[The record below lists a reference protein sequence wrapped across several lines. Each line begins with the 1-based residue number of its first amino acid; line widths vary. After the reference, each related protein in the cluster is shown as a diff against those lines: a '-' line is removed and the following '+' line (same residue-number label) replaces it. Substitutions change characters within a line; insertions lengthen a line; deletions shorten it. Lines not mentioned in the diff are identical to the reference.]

1 MEKIFAEK
9 RNVVGRKTRGIKN
22 KGLIPAVLYGKT
34 TKAISLETK
43 EKDFL
48 ESYKKVGSSSVA
60 ELNVGKNKH
69 MVLVYDV
76 QRDGI
81 NNKIIHIDFYKPE
94 SKEKITTSIPLIFV
108 GVAPA
113 VKEFNGTFI
122 SNMKEIKIKAFLLD
136 LPKDITIDISSL
148 RTLEDSITIND
159 LVFSDKLEVV
169 QDKNSLVASIS
180 SGIDVDAELEK
191 EIGDVEDVK
200 IEETGKKD
208 KEDEEE
214 K

>member
-9 RNVVGRKTRGIKN
+9 RNVVGRKVRGIKN

-136 LPKDITIDISSL
+136 LPKDITIDISNL